1 MFGKVS
7 FIGAGSMA
15 ESIIAGLL
23 NKKIINKEHIYVT
36 NKDNHDRLKN
46 LQTRFNIYGTKDK
59 EEVIQ
64 NADVIILST
73 KPYDVKEAVQS
84 IKSYVQPDQLII
96 SVIAGVT
103 TESITNLF
111 GENVPVIRAMPNT
124 SATIGQ
130 SATAVTKGKYA
141 TEEHLQ
147 KAIKLFNAIGTA
159 TTVEEKDMHI
169 VTGISG
175 SGPAYIYYLVEA
187 MQQAA
192 KESGLDEHIAKELI
206 TQTVVGVGEMLK
218 EVDEPVEVL
227 RENITSPN
235 GTTEAGIRTLEK
247 HNFYNTV
254 IACVNS
260 ARDRSIELGKE

>member
-23 NKKIINKEHIYVT
+23 NKNILKKEHIYVT
-36 NKDNHDRLKN
+36 NKDNQNRLKN
-46 LQTRFNIYGTKDK
+46 LQTRFNIYGTKNK
-59 EEVIQ
+59 KEVIQ

-73 KPYDVKEAVQS
+73 KPYDVKEAIQS
-84 IKSYVQPDQLII
+84 IKAFVQSNQLII

-103 TESITNLF
+103 TDSIVNLF
-111 GENVPVIRAMPNT
+111 EQKVPVIRAMPNT

-130 SATAVTKGKYA
+130 SATAVTTGKYA
-141 TEEHLQ
+141 TEAHLQ
-147 KAIKLFNAIGTA
+147 KAIKLFKAIGTA
-159 TTVEEKDMHI
+159 TIVDEKDMHI

-192 KESGLDEHIAKELI
+192 KESGLDEQIAKELI
-206 TQTVVGVGEMLK
+206 TQTVVGAGEMLK
-218 EVDEPVEVL
+218 EVNEPVEVL

-235 GTTEAGIRTLEK
+235 GTTEAGLRTLDK
-247 HNFYNTV
+247 HNFYQT
-254 IACVNS
+254 IIECVNS

>member
-1 MFGKVS
+1 MIGKVS

-103 TESITNLF
+103 TES
-111 GENVPVIRAMPNT
+111 
-124 SATIGQ
+124 
-130 SATAVTKGKYA
+130 
-141 TEEHLQ
+141 
-147 KAIKLFNAIGTA
+147 
-159 TTVEEKDMHI
+159 
-169 VTGISG
+169 
-175 SGPAYIYYLVEA
+175 
-187 MQQAA
+187 
-192 KESGLDEHIAKELI
+192 
-206 TQTVVGVGEMLK
+206 
-218 EVDEPVEVL
+218 
-227 RENITSPN
+227 
-235 GTTEAGIRTLEK
+235 
-247 HNFYNTV
+247 
-254 IACVNS
+254 
-260 ARDRSIELGKE
+260 